1 MPGLT
6 DLALAVPV
14 AVAAALLFGR
24 LASRLRLRRDVGVP
38 YTRKLFHIGI
48 FSVAAGL
55 HVVGGAPAVVAYGAT
70 VALFVLHAVWRGQG
84 HGLYDVLARPGD
96 APHASLFIIVPLL
109 TTAVGGLLVS
119 LWLPRFA
126 AVGYLVAGW
135 GDAAGEPAGERWGR
149 HRYRVPSMRGVRVTR
164 SIEGSIAVLI
174 AGTAAA
180 ITALVPSGLTAGTLI
195 ATAVAAGVAAAT
207 VEAVS
212 THGLDNLT
220 VQLAAAGAAALV
232 AG

>member
-1 MPGLT
+1 MPSPT
-6 DLALAVPV
+6 DVALAVPV
-14 AVAAALLFGR
+14 ATVAAFLFGWF
-24 LASRLRLRRDVGVP
+24 AFRLRSERNAAVA

-48 FSVAAGL
+48 FSTAAWV
-55 HVVGGAPAVVAYGAT
+55 HIAGGVPAVLVFGGT
-70 VALFVLHAVWRGQG
+70 VAVFVLHAAWRGPG
-84 HGLYDVLARPGD
+84 HRLYDVLARPGD
-96 APHASLFIIVPLL
+96 APHGTLFIIVPLAA
-109 TTAVGGLLVS
+109 TAVGGLLVS
-119 LWLPRFA
+119 LWVPRFA

-149 HRYRVPSMRGVRVTR
+149 HRYRVPSLRGVRVTR
-164 SIEGSIAVLI
+164 SIEGSLAVLA
-174 AGTAAA
+174 AGIAAA
-180 ITALVPSGLTAGTLI
+180 MVGLAPTGVSGGWIT
-195 ATAVAAGVAAAT
+195 TAVAAGAAGAA